1 MVAPAPE
8 AQSDPGQQHSQRLLG
23 TLLGDY
29 WFWRPEHLPSAALVE
44 LLGEFGLAEP
54 AARAAIRRAATRGL
68 VVASRAGRT
77 TAYGV
82 PERTHELV
90 IAHVTRLMRFGA
102 GDRTWDGRWTF
113 ALFSVPEE
121 QREVRR
127 TLRTRLRW
135 LGWAP
140 LYDGVWVTPWDG
152 GDQALDVLAELGVDT
167 ATVARADLAD
177 RLPVHGQPLRAWD
190 LDALRA
196 RYDDFLDR
204 YGGLAERVRT
214 GAVGP
219 AEALTSRT
227 RLMTHWREFPDL
239 DPELPAEVL
248 PADWP
253 RSAARECFVAI
264 YDGLGPPAERRFAQL
279 LARHAPDLA
288 PLAAHRTS
296 EDVRRGEPADGAP
309 SPGAGGR
316 AGWAGPL
323 GRR

>member
-1 MVAPAPE
+1 VVARVVQE
-8 AQSDPGQQHSQRLLG
+8 SSDPGQQHSQRLLG

-29 WFWRPEHLPSAALVE
+29 WFWRTEHLPSAALVE
-44 LLGEFGLAEP
+44 MLGEFGLAEP
-54 AARAAIRRAATRGL
+54 AARAAIRRAAARGL

-82 PERTHELV
+82 PERTRELV
-90 IAHVTRLMRFGA
+90 IRHVTRLMRFGA
-102 GDRTWDGRWTF
+102 GDRSWDGRWTF

-140 LYDGVWVTPWDG
+140 LYDGVWVTPWDV
-152 GDQALDVLAELGVDT
+152 GDQALDVLAELGIDT
-167 ATVARADLAD
+167 ATVARAELAE
-177 RLPVHGQPLRAWD
+177 RLPAGGHPLRAWD

-196 RYDDFLDR
+196 RYEEFLDR
-204 YGGLAERVRT
+204 YRGLAERVRA
-214 GAVGP
+214 GEVEP

-253 RSAARECFVAI
+253 RAAARECFVTI
-264 YDGLGPPAERRFAQL
+264 YDGLGPLAERRFAEL

-296 EDVRRGEPADGAP
+296 EDVRRGEPPDGPAP
-309 SPGAGGR
+309 SGDAR
-316 AGWAGPL
+316 TGWIGPL
-323 GRR
+323 GRQ